1 MQSELPK
8 CVEVD
13 LSGVEKRVLSMLA
26 GRDLHKERAS
36 RIFSVPEEEV
46 TEGMRM
52 HAKQLYYIEIYGGSP
67 KWKI

>member
-8 CVEVD
+8 CLGVD
-13 LSGVEKRVLSMLA
+13 FSGVEKRVLL
-26 GRDLHKERAS
+26 RLTNDLHKERAS

-52 HAKQLYYIEIYGGSP
+52 HAKQLYYLEIYGGLP
-67 KWKI
+67 KWMI